1 MSDPTIEGPRLA
13 TEEDFPEIL
22 DLVDRCF
29 QRRDGGM
36 GDEWAHCYDETS
48 PEEHAII
55 RHDGRVVSNIGCIR
69 QTLKIG
75 DAELEAAGITAVST
89 APRYRGNGY
98 MTQLLEFW
106 LDRMD
111 DLGIPLSELAGNRK
125 RYGRLGWDNAGR
137 DRRYRITER
146 SFQNPPD
153 RDEHVRR
160 YDGSGELLAL
170 VRKLYESQQFYVV
183 RDEDSFRTHLGRS
196 NLETVVYTEPGEE
209 SYLTFTRTERDG
221 WIYEVVGTE
230 RGVRALL
237 AYVFRTFGSGLN
249 SLRTRLHPSD
259 PLNALFGSWEVS
271 SHWQTSV
278 HRKVLVRDLPAV
290 LDAFTDQIG
299 TRWARFGTGET
310 TLTVGIDE
318 DEDAAELA
326 VGADG
331 ADGAAVRRVTSQP
344 EIELNRREAA
354 RLLFGYPETV
364 SSYDGHPLLDA
375 VLPLEFFIPRTD
387 QV

>member
-1 MSDPTIEGPRLA
+1 MTDPAIEGPRLA

-36 GDEWAHCYDETS
+36 GDEWAHCYDETK

-55 RHDGRVVSNIGCIR
+55 RRDGRVVSNIGCIR

-75 DAELEAAGITAVST
+75 DSELEAAGITAVST
-89 APRYRGNGY
+89 DPRYRGNGY

-160 YDGSGELLAL
+160 YDGSRETLSL
-170 VRKLYESQQFYVV
+170 VQKLYESQRFFVV
-183 RDEDSFRTHLGRS
+183 RDEESFRTHLARS

-209 SYLTFTRTERDG
+209 SYLTFTRNESDG

-230 RGVRALL
+230 RGVCALL

-259 PLNALFGSWEVS
+259 PLNALFGSWAVS

-278 HRKVLVRDLPAV
+278 HRKVYVRDLPAV
-290 LDAFTDQIG
+290 LDAFTGQIG
-299 TRWARFGTGET
+299 TRWSQIGADET
-310 TLTVGIDE
+310 TLTLGIDE
-318 DEDAAELA
+318 DDDAAELA

-331 ADGAAVRRVTSQP
+331 ATVRRVSDRP
-344 EIELNRREAA
+344 EIELNRRETA

-364 SSYDGHPLLDA
+364 ASYDGHPLLDA

>member
-1 MSDPTIEGPRLA
+1 MTDPAIEGPRLA
-13 TEEDFPEIL
+13 TEEDFPDIL

-29 QRRDGGM
+29 GRRDGGM
-36 GDEWAHCYDETS
+36 GDEWAHCYDEMK

-55 RHDGRVVSNIGCIR
+55 KRDGRLVSNIGCIR

-75 DAELEAAGITAVST
+75 DSELEAAGITAVST
-89 APRYRGNGY
+89 DPRYRGNGY

-111 DLGIPLSELAGNRK
+111 DLGIPLSELAGSRK
-125 RYGRLGWDNAGR
+125 RYGRFGWDNAGR

-146 SFQNPPD
+146 SFQNPPN
-153 RDEHVRR
+153 RDEHIRR
-160 YDGSGELLAL
+160 YDGSEVLFGL
-170 VRKLYESQQFYVV
+170 VQDLYESQRFFVV
-183 RDEDSFRTHLGRS
+183 RDEESFRTHLGRS
-196 NLETVVYTEPGEE
+196 NLETVVYTESGEE
-209 SYLTFTRTERDG
+209 SYLTFTRNERDG
-221 WIYEVVGTE
+221 WIYEAVGTE

-237 AYVFRTFGSGLN
+237 AYTFRTFGSGLN

-259 PLNALFGSWEVS
+259 PLNDFFGSWEVS
-271 SHWQTSV
+271 NHWETSV
-278 HRKVLVRDLPAV
+278 HRKVNVRDLPAV
-290 LDAFTDQIG
+290 LDAFTGQI
-299 TRWARFGTGET
+299 TDRWRRIGMGEAT
-310 TLTVGIDE
+310 VTVGIDE
-318 DEDAAELA
+318 DDDAAEIVA
-326 VGADG
+326 GE
-331 ADGAAVRRVTSQP
+331 DGAAVSRVTTRP

-364 SSYDGHPLLDA
+364 SAYDGHPLLDA